1 MQVPVAASN
10 PVRALLSHAGIKD
23 MMDQDSR
30 RLLDYARVS
39 FDRLLQRRLMFIGGT
54 LIAIAYLNWM
64 VALVGFIFCYCLDYA
79 EMKAS
84 AATLK
89 ARDTLASESKLQQQ
103 LLKRLLLTGSASTFA
118 VVLFDV
124 GTSLTAP
131 EELRFIPI
139 LFLISAALYWAVS
152 QHQIKCIVKAR
163 TVILASGALVV
174 AMAPLMMTLPP
185 IASPLWPNALTTA
198 CCFYFI
204 HICARA
210 YAANYDVALR
220 QITSIELALI
230 ETERSARQRSD
241 LLRILSHELRTPL
254 NGIMGMAGVMEL
266 GSLSHLQSEQLATI
280 KASGTRLNGLLTQ
293 VMDSELLNSG
303 RLRIIKHPTQ
313 MATILH
319 PLFARHGDAAKAKG
333 LKFEVEGISDLP
345 GCVVV
350 DGERLAQCLD
360 NLVGNAIKFTDEG
373 KVSVSCVHHM
383 EPGPP
388 RLIFKIK
395 DTGIGMSDETMA
407 RLFQRF
413 SQEDMSESRVYSG
426 MGLSLWICKGAAE
439 LMGGD
444 LTAESK
450 PGVGSTFILNLI
462 AEETMDEAPAE
473 DELPDRPG
481 HTIDLAP

>member
-39 FDRLLQRRLMFIGGT
+39 FDRLLQRRLMFIGCT

-89 ARDTLASESKLQQQ
+89 ARDTLASDSKLQQQ

-131 EELRFIPI
+131 EELRFISI

-241 LLRILSHELRTPL
+241 LLRILSHELRKPL
-254 NGIMGMAGVMEL
+254 NGVMGTAGVMEL

-345 GCVVV
+345 GRVVV

-360 NLVGNAIKFTDEG
+360 YLVDNAIKFTDEG

-395 DTGIGMSDETMA
+395 DTGIGMSDEPMA

-413 SQEDMSESRVYSG
+413 S
-426 MGLSLWICKGAAE
+426 
-439 LMGGD
+439 
-444 LTAESK
+444 
-450 PGVGSTFILNLI
+450 
-462 AEETMDEAPAE
+462 
-473 DELPDRPG
+473 
-481 HTIDLAP
+481 